1 MSSQSEVEPGLAHR
15 RPSRATPPYSR
26 APIVRL
32 WVTLRTP
39 QGQTLLA
46 WTLVIAAVVLDC
58 LLVGRHA
65 LLRYQSYHAD
75 AFDLGNMDQ
84 AVWNTL
90 HGHPFRF
97 TNRGL
102 DTVGPPTRLAI
113 HVEPII
119 FLIALLYLLHAGPET
134 LIILQTVSLALG
146 ALPLFLLGLRRL
158 PALPLVAAAI
168 ALAYLVLPELL
179 GEALWDFH
187 PVALATPLLL
197 LALWALDARRWLIF
211 LIAVSLAALTKE
223 DVALSLLPLGL
234 YIAFWL
240 GKRRIGLGLLV
251 ASLGWLALC
260 FFVILPH
267 YNVGV
272 AGGNNYWYRYA
283 WLGKTPH
290 DALINLL
297 THPWLPL
304 TYVLGDSA
312 RSGYIALLLRTG
324 GGLSVFAPA
333 LWVCALPELA
343 VNVLSVHWE
352 QYSGF
357 YQYNAMLVA
366 YLMAAAV
373 YGVAALYT
381 ARLRAEH
388 AREART
394 VATPV
399 DAVHAAKPSRSWGK
413 SFTAGLM
420 ARAVSI
426 GARLRD
432 GGSTSPQLPGRRS
445 LDGAAAGAAIRRA
458 FDRQRWAT
466 RYQRALERIP
476 VPSRWIAP
484 LVIVWLIVSGYWNL
498 TSVGPRLS
506 DFWRAGDAAI
516 PHQAQIDAL
525 LARVPA
531 SASVAATDTLD
542 PHLSARYALYL
553 MPDPQSYQAEYVAV
567 NLADVPP
574 FSRDADQRMYDT
586 MLASGHYVVVGRVDS
601 VVLLHRVG
609 PPLTPPGR

>member
-1 MSSQSEVEPGLAHR
+1 M
-15 RPSRATPPYSR
+15 
-26 APIVRL
+26 
-32 WVTLRTP
+32 RTP
-39 QGQTLLA
+39 RGQTLLA
-46 WTLVIAAVVLDC
+46 WAVVIAAIVLDC
-58 LLVGRHA
+58 LLVGQHA

-90 HGHPFRF
+90 HGSPFRF

-113 HVEPII
+113 HVEPIL
-119 FLIALLYLLHAGPET
+119 FLIAPLYLLHASPET
-134 LIILQTVSLALG
+134 LIALQTLALALG

-158 PALPLVAAAI
+158 PALPLVAAVI
-168 ALAYLVLPELL
+168 ALAYLLTPELL
-179 GEALWDFH
+179 GAALWDFH

-197 LALWALDARRWLIF
+197 LTLWALDARRWTIF
-211 LIAVSLAALTKE
+211 FVAATLAALTKE
-223 DVALSLLPLGL
+223 DVALSLLPLAL

-240 GKRRIGLGLLV
+240 GKRRLGVGLLV
-251 ASLGWLALC
+251 AAFAWLALC
-260 FFVILPH
+260 FLVILPH
-267 YNVGV
+267 YNIGV

-290 DALINLL
+290 EALINLL

-304 TYVLGDSA
+304 TYVFGNSA

-324 GGLSVFAPA
+324 GGLSIFAPA
-333 LWVCALPELA
+333 LWLCALPELA
-343 VNVLSVHWE
+343 VNALSVHWE

-366 YLMAAAV
+366 YLMAATV
-373 YGVAALYT
+373 YGVAALYN
-381 ARLRAEH
+381 ARLHAEH
-388 AREART
+388 T
-394 VATPV
+394 
-399 DAVHAAKPSRSWGK
+399 AAHPPSRAWGRGQGEGA
-413 SFTAGLM
+413 TRPGL
-420 ARAVSI
+420 
-426 GARLRD
+426 LRMFKRF
-432 GGSTSPQLPGRRS
+432 S
-445 LDGAAAGAAIRRA
+445 
-458 FDRQRWAT
+458 RQRWAAA
-466 RYQRALERIP
+466 YHRALGRIP
-476 VPSRWIAP
+476 IPSRWIAP
-484 LVIVWLIVSGYWNL
+484 LVIAWLIVSGYWNI

-506 DFWRAGDAAI
+506 DFWRAGNASI

-542 PHLSARYALYL
+542 PHLSDRYALYL

-574 FSRDADQRMYDT
+574 FSKEPDQRMYDT
-586 MLASGHYVVVGRVDS
+586 MLASGRYSIAGRVDG

-609 PPLTPPGR
+609 PPLMPSGR